1 MNPIQLLKGK
11 MDASPTPLWY
21 KDISLKRNEFLK
33 VRGSVDTNIYYI
45 KSGSLRVFI
54 EDEWEEHTIRFG
66 YSGSLLVALDSFIKE
81 TPSDFYIQA
90 IKSCSISVMQKSS
103 FLNFIEEDH
112 SHLMLWNTL
121 KDHLLCDQLEREIDL
136 LTASPL
142 ERYKRVFKRSPHL
155 FQEIPS
161 KYIASY
167 LRMTPETLSRIK
179 ANQVR

>member
-1 MNPIQLLKGK
+1 MNPIQALKAK
-11 MDASPTPLWY
+11 MDAYPTPLWH
-21 KDISLKRNEFLK
+21 KDIRLKRNEFLK

-45 KSGSLRVFI
+45 KSGSLRIFI

-66 YSGSLLVALDSFIKE
+66 YRDSIIVALDSFIKE

-90 IKSCSISVMQKSS
+90 IKGCEISVMQKSR
-103 FLNFIEEDH
+103 FTQFIESDNTN
-112 SHLMLWNTL
+112 LLLWNTL

-142 ERYKRVFKRSPHL
+142 ERYKRVLKRSPHL

-179 ANQVR
+179 ANH